1 MSNFNL
7 FEKGWTN
14 IVFENR
20 NKAYGA
26 YKLRNES
33 AKTMLLALLL
43 GVGVLG
49 IVFGSSH
56 LYASKNR
63 GEIVIVYG
71 NDDPVAPEIIDPIEH
86 KPLIEDEVPKG
97 TGDDTEVTTAM
108 VKDVMKNI
116 KHTDVTVKEDANV
129 TTNDLAANDDFDDDT
144 QSGLTTTDAHTDGT
158 LNTSGVRSGNENI
171 ETNVTTSVTERGSGL
186 AENAIVKLV
195 QKKAAPA
202 DGCQKFFDSFVR
214 KFSKNDVAGNV
225 SEITIKLKFVV
236 EKDGSFS
243 DIQIIEDQFGL
254 GNEAVRVLKTM
265 PKWHPAQHNGKT
277 VRSSFVLPIK
287 VKVNN

>member
-7 FEKGWTN
+7 FGKGWTN

-33 AKTMLLALLL
+33 VKNMLVALLL
-43 GVGVLG
+43 GIAVLG
-49 IVFGSSH
+49 MVFGSSH
-56 LYASKNR
+56 LYASKNK
-63 GEIVIVYG
+63 GDVVIVYG
-71 NDDPVAPEIIDPIEH
+71 NDDPVVPEIITPVDL
-86 KPLIEDEVPKG
+86 KPLVEDETPKG
-97 TGDDTEVTTAM
+97 TSNETEVATTT

-116 KHTDVTVKEDANV
+116 RHTEVEVKDDAEV
-129 TTNDLAANDDFDDDT
+129 LINDLASIEELDDET
-144 QSGLTTTDAHTDGT
+144 QSGVTNTEANTEGS
-158 LNTSGVRSGNENI
+158 LNTMGARSGSENI
-171 ETNVTTSVTERGSGL
+171 ESTETSSNTEGGSGL
-186 AENAIVKLV
+186 AENTIVKLV

-202 DGCQKFFDSFVR
+202 EGYQKFFDSFIR
-214 KFSKNDVAGNV
+214 KFSRTGVTSNI

-243 DIQIIEDQFGL
+243 DIQIVEDQLGL
-254 GNEAVRVLKTM
+254 GKEAIRVLTTM
-265 PKWHPAQHNGKT
+265 PKWNPAQHNGKT

-287 VKVNN
+287 VRINN